1 MPKSVTVT
9 LDGETY
15 TITELRSRAN
25 AEWRKKLEEPFSE
38 LVDLLQNAPETELT
52 DMQALANVVRSVS
65 GLLLH
70 SIDTVKALLAEYA
83 PHLPLDDAYDSEI
96 LDAFTEVLSLAY
108 PFGELLTKVRQIG
121 SQRKPM

>member
-9 LDGETY
+9 LNETEY
-15 TITELRSRAN
+15 TITELRSRQN
-25 AEWRKKLEEPFSE
+25 AEWRKKLEGPFSE
-38 LVDLLQNAPETELT
+38 LVSLLQDAPETELT
-52 DMQALANVVRSVS
+52 DMQALANLVRSVS

-108 PFGELLTKVRQIG
+108 PFGRLIAKARQLG
-121 SQRKPM
+121 SPKAQM